1 VFATGIT
8 SMVKP
13 SGLENKNK
21 KSLKIFVG
29 ETILHQFTRA
39 LELLMKKLY
48 LGHIPFVVGRK
59 NITFITNNEIQC
71 NYSGRRR

>member
-39 LELLMKKLY
+39 LELLMKKL
-48 LGHIPFVVGRK
+48 
-59 NITFITNNEIQC
+59 
-71 NYSGRRR
+71 